1 MWLIMQFL
9 RRTGLVLL
17 WLAAP
22 VLAFASANKNDPYL
36 LPLRGA
42 GNIVLVVASIA
53 IVILLVRG
61 GRWRSMAGKCLVL
74 LWCLPPLL
82 MSAAHLSFELRKH
95 DVLAAGAAEAR
106 RLGPHFMVGYSDFS
120 EVARLAE
127 QGLIGGVYVTRH
139 NISGRTPD
147 EMRAEIAALQDKRRA
162 AGLPPLLVAAD
173 QEGGIVGH
181 LAPPLTKLP
190 ALATLAGLAPD
201 DQQARAEEFGRIHGR
216 ELAGL
221 GVNLNLAPVLD
232 LKPPVRRNR
241 LDFNT
246 LIGQRAIA
254 TDPVVVSTIASAYVR
269 GLEASGVAAT
279 LKHFPGIGRVRTDT
293 HHFSASLDT
302 PVRELEATDWLPFR
316 TVLSQ
321 SHSALMVGHVT
332 LTAVDPDRAAS
343 HSKRV
348 VEGIIRDKWGYQ
360 GVVMTDD
367 LVMGAIYQHDVCKAV
382 VEAINAGVDLL
393 LVAYDGAQFYRI
405 FQCALEGSRRGR
417 LDAAMLGASE
427 ARLERVFPAEQQRAA
442 SRADIQRYGVT
453 APRATACGAVSSF
466 QVEFATCTAE
476 KAGRSM

>member
-1 MWLIMQFL
+1 MQL
-9 RRTGLVLL
+9 LNRTGLILL

-22 VLAFASANKNDPYL
+22 LVAFAAANKNDPYL
-36 LPLRGA
+36 LVLRGA
-42 GNIVLVVASIA
+42 GNIALVVTS
-53 IVILLVRG
+53 IVIVIVLLRRGRWCTTAGKLLV
-61 GRWRSMAGKCLVL
+61 M
-74 LWCLPPLL
+74 LWCVPPLL
-82 MSAAHLSFELRKH
+82 MSAAHLKFELRKH
-95 DVLAAGAAEAR
+95 DVLAASAAEAGQ
-106 RLGPHFMVGYSDFS
+106 LGPHFMVGYSS
-120 EVARLAE
+120 LPEVARLAE

-139 NISGRTPD
+139 NIRGRTV
-147 EMRAEIAALQDKRRA
+147 EALRAEIAALQDKRRA
-162 AGLPPLLVAAD
+162 AGLPPLVVAAD

-201 DQQARAEEFGRIHGR
+201 DQQAKAAEFGRIHGR

-241 LDFNT
+241 LDFHT

-254 TDPVVVSTIASAYVR
+254 TDPTVVGAIASAYVR
-269 GLEASGVAAT
+269 GLEQSGVGAT

-293 HHFSASLDT
+293 HHFSANLDT
-302 PVRELEATDWLPFR
+302 PVKELEATDWLPFR
-316 TVLSQ
+316 EVLSH
-321 SHSALMVGHVT
+321 SRSALMVGHVT

-367 LVMGAIYQHDVCKAV
+367 LVMGAIYQHDVCQAV

-405 FQCALEGSRRGR
+405 FACALDGSRRGK
-417 LDAAMLGASE
+417 LNTAMLRASE
-427 ARLERVFPAEQQRAA
+427 ARLARGFPSEQAR
-442 SRADIQRYGVT
+442 
-453 APRATACGAVSSF
+453 AVSSTVSVAR
-466 QVEFATCTAE
+466 QN
-476 KAGRSM
+476 

>member
-1 MWLIMQFL
+1 MQFL
-9 RRTGLVLL
+9 RRIGLILL

-22 VLAFASANKNDPYL
+22 VVAFAAANKNDPYL
-36 LPLRGA
+36 LVLRGA
-42 GNIVLVVASIA
+42 GNIALVVISIMIVIVLVH
-53 IVILLVRG
+53 RG
-61 GRWRSMAGKCLVL
+61 HWRHVAGKLLVL

-82 MSAAHLSFELRKH
+82 MSASHLRFELRKR
-95 DVLAAGAAEAR
+95 DVLGASTTEAR
-106 RLGPHFMVGYSDFS
+106 QLGPHFMVGYSSFP

-127 QGLIGGVYVTRH
+127 QGLIGGIYVTRH
-139 NISGRTPD
+139 NIRGRTV
-147 EMRAEIAALQDKRRA
+147 EGLRAEIVALQDKRRA
-162 AGLPPLLVAAD
+162 AGLPPLVVAAD

-181 LAPPLTKLP
+181 LAPPLTKVP
-190 ALATLAGLAPD
+190 ALATLAGLAPEN
-201 DQQARAEEFGRIHGR
+201 QQIKAEEFGRIHGR

-221 GVNLNLAPVLD
+221 GINLNLAPVLD

-241 LDFNT
+241 LDFHT

-254 TDPVVVSTIASAYVR
+254 TDPVVVGTIASAYVR
-269 GLEASGVAAT
+269 GLEASGVGAT

-293 HHFSASLDT
+293 HHFSANLDT
-302 PVRELEATDWLPFR
+302 PVEDLEASDWRPFR
-316 TVLSQ
+316 EVLSQ

-348 VEGIIRDKWGYQ
+348 VEGIIRDRWGYK

-405 FQCALEGSRRGR
+405 FACALEASRQGK
-417 LDAAMLGASE
+417 LDAAMLRASE
-427 ARLERVFPAEQQRAA
+427 ARLERSLPTAQAQDA
-442 SRADIQRYGVT
+442 SGVI
-453 APRATACGAVSSF
+453 RVVD
-466 QVEFATCTAE
+466 QD
-476 KAGRSM
+476 

>member
-1 MWLIMQFL
+1 MQFL
-9 RRTGLVLL
+9 NRIGLILL

-22 VLAFASANKNDPYL
+22 LVAFAAANKNDPYL
-36 LPLRGA
+36 LVLRGA
-42 GNIVLVVASIA
+42 GNIAIVVASIA
-53 IVILLVRG
+53 IV
-61 GRWRSMAGKCLVL
+61 LVL
-74 LWCLPPLL
+74 LRRGRWSTVAGKLLVMFWCVPPLL
-82 MSAAHLSFELRKH
+82 MSVAHLKFELRKH
-95 DVLAAGAAEAR
+95 GVLAASATEAR
-106 RLGPHFMVGYSDFS
+106 QLGPHFMVGYSFLP

-139 NISGRTPD
+139 NIRGRTV
-147 EMRAEIAALQDKRRA
+147 EALRAEIAVLQDKRRA
-162 AGLPPLLVAAD
+162 AGLPPLVVAAD

-201 DQQARAEEFGRIHGR
+201 DQQAKAAEFGRIHGR

-241 LDFNT
+241 LDFHT

-254 TDPVVVSTIASAYVR
+254 TDPAVVGAIASAYVR
-269 GLEASGVAAT
+269 GLEESGVGAT

-293 HHFSASLDT
+293 HHFSANLDT

-316 TVLSQ
+316 EVLSH
-321 SHSALMVGHVT
+321 SRSALMVGHVT

-348 VEGIIRDKWGYQ
+348 VEGIIRDRWNYQ

-367 LVMGAIYQHDVCKAV
+367 LVMGAIYQHDVCQAV

-393 LVAYDGAQFYRI
+393 LVAYDGEQFYRI
-405 FQCALEGSRRGR
+405 FACALDGSRQGK
-417 LDAAMLGASE
+417 LDTAMLRASE
-427 ARLERVFPAEQQRAA
+427 ARLARGFPSEQARAA
-442 SRADIQRYGVT
+442 SHTVSVADQN
-453 APRATACGAVSSF
+453 
-466 QVEFATCTAE
+466 
-476 KAGRSM
+476 